1 VEDALPMVAAERGG
15 FNIPTPTTLV
25 DATDAI
31 TTIEEAEDALGG
43 TFATKACLDLSCPTY
58 TETAVTIIAAC
69 REFGNLNAM
78 AWPEKIRHEIEITRA
93 MLARVSETYLLER
106 IKALSINTTSGAA
119 TLSGLSY
126 LVDAIA
132 KSQFGIRGRLRLPRT
147 ARFVALLPAVILDML
162 LVDTVQTIDGNRFR
176 SREGLDEYLRSTGID
191 PVYYLDG
198 DFAAGDD
205 MIPDAAQAAGALES
219 WPNTFQW
226 AIFPQGT
233 FMGMVMP
240 ELNLGVV
247 RDSTLN
253 STNDFQV
260 FWERF
265 LNVARVGPAQAAYW
279 NTTTLCAVGQF
290 PPAGTA
296 RTCEG

>member
-1 VEDALPMVAAERGG
+1 
-15 FNIPTPTTLV
+15 
-25 DATDAI
+25 
-31 TTIEEAEDALGG
+31 
-43 TFATKACLDLSCPTY
+43 
-58 TETAVTIIAAC
+58 
-69 REFGNLNAM
+69 
-78 AWPEKIRHEIEITRA
+78 
-93 MLARVSETYLLER
+93 
-106 IKALSINTTSGAA
+106 
-119 TLSGLSY
+119 
-126 LVDAIA
+126 VDAIA
-132 KSQFGIRGRLRLPRT
+132 KSMFGIRGRLRLPRG

-176 SREGLDEYLRSTGID
+176 SREQLDDYLRGVGID

-198 DFAAGDD
+198 NFAAGDD
-205 MIPDAAQAAGALES
+205 MIPDADQADGALES

-233 FMGMVMP
+233 FMGMEMP
-240 ELNLGVV
+240 ELNLGIV

-253 STNDFQV
+253 STNDFQI

-296 RTCEG
+296 RTCES